1 MLLLDEITVDLDVLG
16 RADLLAYLRAE
27 TEERGACIVY
37 ATHIFDGLESWAT
50 HLMYLA
56 NGGLKVREQ
65 MGDAQRGA
73 LQGPILRPHLLQ
85 RNNETAKREDSLV
98 SALNFVRQV
107 TQARQ
112 ALYGEGCTPLQGTG
126 PG

>member
-1 MLLLDEITVDLDVLG
+1 MLQVLLLDEITVDLDVLG

-56 NGGLKVREQ
+56 DGGLKARSRRRS
-65 MGDAQRGA
+65 G
-73 LQGPILRPHLLQ
+73 LRPS
-85 RNNETAKREDSLV
+85 AKYCNAS
-98 SALNFVRQV
+98 FM
-107 TQARQ
+107 
-112 ALYGEGCTPLQGTG
+112 PLQGYRRLNQLVVASLTNSSRAWCL
-126 PG
+126 

>member
-1 MLLLDEITVDLDVLG
+1 MIAVSGLAVSTALATMLPRTLSANVKPEVFPSKSGPTVAQVLLLDEITVDLDVLG

-56 NGGLKVREQ
+56 NGGLKVR
-65 MGDAQRGA
+65 GA
-73 LQGPILRPHLLQ
+73 DGARVPGAHQGL
-85 RNNETAKREDSLV
+85 
-98 SALNFVRQV
+98 
-107 TQARQ
+107 
-112 ALYGEGCTPLQGTG
+112 G
-126 PG
+126 

>member
-1 MLLLDEITVDLDVLG
+1 MINALQHVTAAALQVLLLDEITVDLDVLG

-56 NGGLKVREQ
+56 NGGLKVSC
-65 MGDAQRGA
+65 GGW
-73 LQGPILRPHLLQ
+73 LGFGL
-85 RNNETAKREDSLV
+85 TAEVVPGWPLV
-98 SALNFVRQV
+98 SGLLACL
-107 TQARQ
+107 
-112 ALYGEGCTPLQGTG
+112 LW
-126 PG
+126 